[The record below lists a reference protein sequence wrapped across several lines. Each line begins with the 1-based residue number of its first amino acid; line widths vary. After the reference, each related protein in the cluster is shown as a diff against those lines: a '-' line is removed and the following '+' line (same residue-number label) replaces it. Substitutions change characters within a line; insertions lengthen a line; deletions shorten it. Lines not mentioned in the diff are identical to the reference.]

1 MKNKKNDKKT
11 EMVYEEWLYMN
22 SKEITVV
29 DINEVVK
36 DIVEID
42 LWDELGVI
50 SLKLDDKAYIDIE
63 EIETDL
69 GNDEENK
76 FVSDNNIKSICQVK
90 LPKQYIK
97 GAEEKMKLIIKGIGG
112 FFVKDNGN
120 FDIIIK

>member
-1 MKNKKNDKKT
+1 MKNDKKT
-11 EMVYEEWLYMN
+11 QMIYEEWLYMN

-50 SLKLDDKAYIDIE
+50 SLKLNDKAYIDIE

-76 FVSDNNIKSICQVK
+76 FVANNNIKSICQVK

-97 GAEEKMKLIIKGIGG
+97 AAEEKMKLIIKGIGG
-112 FFVKDNGN
+112 FWVKDDGN
-120 FDIIIK
+120 FDTIIK

>member
-1 MKNKKNDKKT
+1 MKNDKKT
-11 EMVYEEWLYMN
+11 QMIYEEWLYMN

-97 GAEEKMKLIIKGIGG
+97 AAEEKMKLIIKGIGG
-112 FFVKDNGN
+112 FFVKDDGN
-120 FDIIIK
+120 FDTIIK

>member
-36 DIVEID
+36 DIVEVD

-50 SLKLDDKAYIDIE
+50 SLRLDDKAYIDW
-63 EIETDL
+63 
-69 GNDEENK
+69 
-76 FVSDNNIKSICQVK
+76 
-90 LPKQYIK
+90 
-97 GAEEKMKLIIKGIGG
+97 
-112 FFVKDNGN
+112 NGYAHLRL
-120 FDIIIK
+120 

>member
-1 MKNKKNDKKT
+1 MKNDKKT
-11 EMVYEEWLYMN
+11 QMIYEEWLYMN

-36 DIVEID
+36 DIVEVD

-97 GAEEKMKLIIKGIGG
+97 AAEEKMKLIINGIGG

-120 FDIIIK
+120 FDTIIK